1 MVWGDVM
8 IDARSRCSIFFVFVS
23 FASMLMLVCC
33 SSSRP
38 RQTSPC
44 FQISFFSSVAS
55 HFIRLREKKEGYFFL
70 YLFFLMFLLL
80 FKKIWTVVAHF
91 FGLLCLLVC
100 FYALRYGPRPYAL
113 PIYLFFLYSLVCTWY
128 VQYMYV
134 CIYLCRFAFAFAFFL
149 TFFFLCSL

>member
-1 MVWGDVM
+1 MLDFLRLRL
-8 IDARSRCSIFFVFVS
+8 IS

-33 SSSRP
+33 SSSCP

-44 FQISFFSSVAS
+44 FQTSFFSSLAS
-55 HFIRLREKKEGYFFL
+55 HFIWLREKKKVISFYTFF
-70 YLFFLMFLLL
+70 YIMFLLL

-113 PIYLFFLYSLVCTWY
+113 PIYLFFYIQFGLYVVRT
-128 VQYMYV
+128 VYV
-134 CIYLCRFAFAFAFFL
+134 CMYIPLNLSFRLRLLSYI
-149 TFFFLCSL
+149 FFFYALFRRL